1 MKEIPISEST
11 WRKSLKFT
19 IQGREER
26 EKLRFFSLIYIDWR
40 RLSIY
45 SIFKEQGPF
54 NEGLFEIDKTRV
66 IEPREVLNY
75 LACYASN
82 LN

>member
-1 MKEIPISEST
+1 MLRIMKKR
-11 WRKSLKFT
+11 RKRKVKT
-19 IQGREER
+19 
-26 EKLRFFSLIYIDWR
+26 FSLIYIDWR
-40 RLSIY
+40 RLFPPMY

-54 NEGLFEIDKTRV
+54 NEGVFEIDKTGV
-66 IEPREVLNY
+66 IEPREVVNY